1 MLVVNPYR
9 PVPGSTAARRA
20 ALRQQAATATPARPR
35 RDPAP
40 VRVPGA
46 ADRYGFDVLATD
58 PHRVGP
64 AATRPRSVEVAA
76 EPGTVL
82 EDRQTGFV
90 GAVVAVEKSGGTHL
104 VVLED
109 RHGLRRGFPL
119 GPGFWLEGRPVVLAP
134 PPGRVRPTGPVS
146 AAGRALTASG
156 SYAVAGERAKVARA
170 SRIWVEGRHDA
181 ELVEKVWG
189 DDLRHEGV
197 VVLMLDGVD
206 NLERVISDFG
216 PGPARRAGVL
226 VDHLVAGS
234 KESRIAQ
241 RVRSLPGGDDV
252 LVLGHPYVDVWQ
264 AVRPERVGLRRW
276 PEVPRGTDVKHGTLQ
291 ALGWPHAT
299 QADVARG
306 WQRIL
311 SSVRGYKDLEPALLG
326 RVEELIDFVTAPDR
340 TRVIAGD
347 VP

>member
-1 MLVVNPYR
+1 MTGVQ
-9 PVPGSTAARRA
+9 TC
-20 ALRQQAATATPARPR
+20 ALPI
-35 RDPAP
+35 
-40 VRVPGA
+40 
-46 ADRYGFDVLATD
+46 
-58 PHRVGP
+58 
-64 AATRPRSVEVAA
+64 S
-76 EPGTVL
+76 
-82 EDRQTGFV
+82 
-90 GAVVAVEKSGGTHL
+90 
-104 VVLED
+104 
-109 RHGLRRGFPL
+109 
-119 GPGFWLEGRPVVLAP
+119 
-134 PPGRVRPTGPVS
+134 
-146 AAGRALTASG
+146 AGRALTASG
-156 SYAVAGERAKVARA
+156 SYAVAGERARVARA

-311 SSVRGYKDLEPALLG
+311 GSVRGYKDLEPALLG

-340 TRVIAGD
+340 AHVIAGD